1 MSQMSDYLEVEI
13 RKAMFRTSPWTQRAN
28 STAYAVGDRVYAA
41 AFDGNI
47 YECITAGTSAA
58 APPTFN
64 TNLGDTTTDG
74 TVTWLTLKLGLPKR
88 PIHIGLI
95 RATRGYSNG
104 IRSTAVSV
112 GDTVIPATPNGRL
125 YRCTTAGTTGAGEPT
140 WPTTS
145 GGTVTDGTAVWTEMT
160 PDLDALNANVTEV
173 SGGAYARVNVNPAD
187 ANWSAP
193 DATGGLTDNVAA
205 INFPAPT
212 ANWGLLF
219 GFFTSDRP
227 TGVDRCGIWGALAT
241 PKTVNNGDP
250 APTFPIGALDVTIA

>member
-41 AFDGNI
+41 TFDGNI

-74 TVTWLTLKLGLPKR
+74 TVTWLTLKMGLPKR
-88 PIHIGLI
+88 PVYVALF
-95 RATRGYSNG
+95 
-104 IRSTAVSV
+104 TAAPS
-112 GDTVIPATPNGRL
+112 D
-125 YRCTTAGTTGAGEPT
+125 AG
-140 WPTTS
+140 
-145 GGTVTDGTAVWTEMT
+145 GG
-160 PDLDALNANVTEV
+160 TEV
-173 SGGAYARVNVNPAD
+173 SGGSYARVAVAPAD

-205 INFPAPT
+205 ITFPTPT
-212 ANWGLLF
+212 ANWGQVTYF
-219 GFFTSDRP
+219 AIFDRA
-227 TGVDRCGIWGALAT
+227 TGGNMLIWGALTQA
-241 PKTVNNGDP
+241 KTINNGDP
-250 APTFPIGALDVTIA
+250 APSFPIGALDITLA